1 MDQTARRHA
10 VTDAKGFDF
19 PRLIGL
25 ALGVAAAITGSNVAL
40 SQEQTLALAVGLA
53 GVYQLISRYV
63 LLQESQDLGVPD
75 ARHFFGTTTTWAA
88 MGNAVIALVVM
99 FGGLPEA
106 VPLPQWFLA
115 VAQLGAFVLSQDR
128 LTMAGRKLTNGA
140 ARSRTARVAYWRKA

>member
-1 MDQTARRHA
+1 MKNT
-10 VTDAKGFDF
+10 TSFDF

-25 ALGVAAAITGSNVAL
+25 ALGVVAAVTGSSVAL
-40 SQEQTLALAVGLA
+40 SQEETLALAVGLA

-63 LLQESQDLGVPD
+63 LLQEAKDLGVPD

-88 MGNAVIALVVM
+88 VGNAIIALVVM
-99 FGGLPEA
+99 SGGLPEA

-128 LTMAGRKLTNGA
+128 LVMAGRKLTDTSAHRG
-140 ARSRTARVAYWRKA
+140 TARVAYWRKH